1 MTTDQAVSRQAAHEN
16 LTRILTTA
24 LQKIERLSRT
34 ADRDLVDVP
43 AMLGDIARSALVHA
57 REQA

>member
-16 LTRILTTA
+16 LIRNLTTA
-24 LQKIERLSRT
+24 LEQIERLSRT

-43 AMLGDIARSALVHA
+43 AMLGDIARKALVHA